1 MSSSIVWFKTD
12 SQQAVSQE
20 IKQNLLPPPGWRSSG
35 AAPDGS
41 SRPGRAGP
49 AQAKGAGRVPLPFP
63 PGPAPAPS
71 RRPLPGCGCPVPAD
85 TWRPVPRSPRHSGP
99 AARPRIRPRRGAPA
113 ASAPPLPSRGRKGRA
128 GRRGDREGR
137 ARAGSGRRGRDGVGA
152 WVGEGH
158 GWAPRSSR
166 GLVVGKSL
174 DCAATHSCNA
184 LVKIRIGCC
193 VSQGCCKNIWCVHLL
208 ALQRTVPK
216 SHTVCVRAV
225 SKHFSSLVL
234 Q

>member
-63 PGPAPAPS
+63 PGPSPS

-85 TWRPVPRSPRHSGP
+85 TWWPVPRSPRHSGP
-99 AARPRIRPRRGAPA
+99 AARPHIRPRRGAPA

-137 ARAGSGRRGRDGVGA
+137 ARAGSGRWGRDGGGDVGRRGSWVGA
-152 WVGEGH
+152 EEFQGFGGRKE
-158 GWAPRSSR
+158 P
-166 GLVVGKSL
+166 GLRC
-174 DCAATHSCNA
+174 D
-184 LVKIRIGCC
+184 
-193 VSQGCCKNIWCVHLL
+193 SQL
-208 ALQRTVPK
+208 
-216 SHTVCVRAV
+216 
-225 SKHFSSLVL
+225 
-234 Q
+234 